1 MARLGKRFW
10 AIALHLGVVLSSA
23 GAAGAEGGGQA
34 GGGQAGGEPLPE
46 VHRVIEIYDADVVVD
61 LSLSSGAKVGSVI
74 ELWRPLELEHPV
86 TGATIADEFLI
97 GTLRLTQVRATL
109 SLARPIGKLER
120 APEAGDIVV
129 LRQRGKEPRAPSTVS
144 AVPVGAPSPSTPPAP
159 PSAAPLVTAPP
170 RDPEADA
177 VSRVLDEVKGKGARA
192 RILAYEKYVRE
203 KPNGR
208 YAAVLWEEAQKL
220 RRLVTLEAEATGDG
234 ALLVTF
240 LAPDQALGGSP
251 LSIGVELVE
260 APGALL
266 HSRAAAE
273 VAYTTT
279 PMTKAGDGYFT
290 AVIPGG
296 RMKAPTVEYFIEA
309 VNADGTAVAAAGN
322 ARAPLELDVVNP
334 PAPKAPP
341 RHGAIASISTDYAN
355 WNLEEHNDYVLQ
367 TEGFVGMRFTD
378 VGLRAGRTG
387 FGVYRGRGGSLEELD
402 EQNLEGREVGLTYG
416 YLEAEAGITPFVGII
431 GRTTIGLQRTGVAGG
446 FQLHLRLG
454 SDLGTNLTL
463 GGEVLGTVG
472 LRGIT
477 QLELATFPKFPILL
491 RTEVTNQPAGSTAH
505 GRSTSGADASTEQG
519 AIGVRGI
526 AQAGYRIVPQLTV
539 AVRVSYQGRTIH
551 HAGPGIGGGVTTAW

>member
-1 MARLGKRFW
+1 LC
-10 AIALHLGVVLSSA
+10 LGVVLSSA
-23 GAAGAEGGGQA
+23 GAVGAEGGTQ
-34 GGGQAGGEPLPE
+34 GGAEGLPE
-46 VHRVIEIYDADVVVD
+46 VHRVIDIYDADVVVD

-74 ELWRPLELEHPV
+74 EVWRPLVLEHPV
-86 TGATIADEFLI
+86 TGAPIADEFLI
-97 GTLRLTQVRATL
+97 GTLRLTQVRATM
-109 SLARPIGKLER
+109 SFARPIGKLER

-129 LRQRGKEPRAPSTVS
+129 LRGRARAASTPVAPTTAPLSAAQPSPPPTPST
-144 AVPVGAPSPSTPPAP
+144 APIAATTPRNA
-159 PSAAPLVTAPP
+159 
-170 RDPEADA
+170 EAEQ
-177 VSRVLDEVKGKGARA
+177 VSRVLDEVKGQGARA
-192 RILAYEKYVRE
+192 RILAYETYVRE

-220 RRLVTLEAEATGDG
+220 RRLVMLEAEITGKE

-240 LAPDQALGGSP
+240 LAPDEALAGSP
-251 LSIGVELVE
+251 LSMGVELVD
-260 APGALL
+260 APGALI
-266 HSRAAAE
+266 HSRAPAE
-273 VAYTTT
+273 VSYTTT
-279 PMTKAGDGYFT
+279 PMTKSGEGYFT
-290 AVIPGG
+290 AVLPSD
-296 RMKAPTVEYFIEA
+296 RMKAPAVEYFIEA
-309 VNADGTAVAAAGN
+309 VDADGRAAPVAGN
-322 ARAPLELDVVNP
+322 AGAPLKIDVVSP
-334 PAPKAPP
+334 PEPKAPP
-341 RHGAIASISTDYAN
+341 RHRSVASIATDYAN
-355 WNLEEHNDYVLQ
+355 WNFEEHNDYVLQ
-367 TEGFVGMRFTD
+367 TEGFVGMRFKD

-402 EQNLEGREVGLTYG
+402 EQDLEGREVGLTYG

-505 GRSTSGADASTEQG
+505 GRSSSGAGASTEQG
-519 AIGVRGI
+519 DIGVRGI
-526 AQAGYRIVPQLTV
+526 AQAGYRIVPELTA

-551 HAGPGIGGGVTTAW
+551 HAGPGIGGGVTVAW